1 MGIGALK
8 AGGRLVGVIWG
19 GDKCARVRGERTGV
33 VVAWRQLEFLAW
45 AQIVQRGG
53 GLQIEADGGRI
64 RLDADLFGAAFHSRT
79 MTRGDGDLRDRQPC
93 ESEIA
98 ACTRSYWTVGRD
110 SSRGTRTV
118 GQLELLDRRS
128 GGGEPR

>member
-19 GDKCARVRGERTGV
+19 GDKCACVRGERTGV

-64 RLDADLFGAAFHSRT
+64 RLDADPERKVCDDFFIFPTHFLAPLF
-79 MTRGDGDLRDRQPC
+79 
-93 ESEIA
+93 
-98 ACTRSYWTVGRD
+98 TVVR
-110 SSRGTRTV
+110 
-118 GQLELLDRRS
+118 
-128 GGGEPR
+128 